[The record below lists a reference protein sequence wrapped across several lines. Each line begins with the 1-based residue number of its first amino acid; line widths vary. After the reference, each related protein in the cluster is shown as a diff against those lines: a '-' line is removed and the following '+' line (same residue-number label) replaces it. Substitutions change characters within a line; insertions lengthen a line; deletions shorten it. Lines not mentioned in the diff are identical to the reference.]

1 VNAFLIDFLSAFK
14 CADALC
20 ASERPAPLSGTLSND
35 SSTVPRI
42 GAYAGFAC
50 EDELPTTPLD
60 TRASSIAFSMSSTAS
75 DCASARVRV
84 DFIRQSGVPALH
96 SRVRAPPFARRSR
109 LHPRFARIH
118 RIAPSRPLASLPFVR
133 RRRLAVVS
141 SASSNQIV
149 SRRPIVAR
157 LPSSRSRT
165 CSSRVMSGEYCVRF
179 SSLNSD
185 ELIVVL
191 VRALRRRVDDDD
203 DEDRG
208 ERGRCRGRW
217 DSLEVYNSLA

>member
-1 VNAFLIDFLSAFK
+1 MRVCECGHLQGGFGIACACSVAFDSPSAW
-14 CADALC
+14 
-20 ASERPAPLSGTLSND
+20 PACGVSGSD
-35 SSTVPRI
+35 
-42 GAYAGFAC
+42 
-50 EDELPTTPLD
+50 
-60 TRASSIAFSMSSTAS
+60 MSSTAS

-84 DFIRQSGVPALH
+84 DFIRQSSVPALH

-217 DSLEVYNSLA
+217 DSLEVYNSLDR

>member
-1 VNAFLIDFLSAFK
+1 MFPWVAPTDNNFPLLARIRAFLRVA
-14 CADALC
+14 
-20 ASERPAPLSGTLSND
+20 GT
-35 SSTVPRI
+35 
-42 GAYAGFAC
+42 
-50 EDELPTTPLD
+50 
-60 TRASSIAFSMSSTAS
+60 
-75 DCASARVRV
+75 
-84 DFIRQSGVPALH
+84 H
-96 SRVRAPPFARRSR
+96 APPFAGRSR
-109 LHPRFARIH
+109 LHPPFARIH
-118 RIAPSRPLASLPFVR
+118 RIARSPSLASFAFVR

-179 SSLNSD
+179 SSLKSD

-203 DEDRG
+203 EDRG

-217 DSLEVYNSLA
+217 DCLEVYNSL